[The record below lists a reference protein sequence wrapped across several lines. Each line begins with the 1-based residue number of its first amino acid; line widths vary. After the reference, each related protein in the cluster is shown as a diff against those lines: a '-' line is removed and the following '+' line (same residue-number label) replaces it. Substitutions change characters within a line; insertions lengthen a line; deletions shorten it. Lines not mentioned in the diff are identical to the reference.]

1 MFSIGK
7 FLTLGCLLAGL
18 AGAEAPAPERQ
29 MSATVQSLSDR
40 AYHQAE
46 VVLAH
51 DRLMLRLPTGKRLVL
66 QIDTAEIGDEEIV
79 GRDEN
84 GKYWAVYVEW
94 KFAPK
99 APVVRRPYPVPT
111 GTRIGTT

>member
-1 MFSIGK
+1 MFSVWK
-7 FLTLGCLLAGL
+7 SLTLGCLLAGL

-46 VVLAH
+46 AVLAN

-84 GKYWAVYVEW
+84 GKYWAVYVDW
-94 KFAPK
+94 KFAPNRP
-99 APVVRRPYPVPT
+99 AVRRPYPVET
-111 GTRIGTT
+111 GTRTRTT